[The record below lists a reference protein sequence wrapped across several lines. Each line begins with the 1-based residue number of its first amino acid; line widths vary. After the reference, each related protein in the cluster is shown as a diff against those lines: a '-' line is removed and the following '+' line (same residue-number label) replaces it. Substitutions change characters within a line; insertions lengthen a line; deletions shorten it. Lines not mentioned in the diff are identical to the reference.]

1 MFKIGQEVN
10 QYGMTG
16 IVVEVFDYTKK
27 VVLHF
32 EETDED
38 IEFDFDELE
47 ED

>member
-10 QYGMTG
+10 QYG

-38 IEFDFDELE
+38 IEFDFDEFE